1 MKRRF
6 CGVIL
11 VVSLG
16 FFLPLQVEAKSMRP
30 VIRSCHQ
37 SAFRGAKHQLNP
49 PKAARSNIYRVQRS
63 SKCVRS
69 HHHSV

>member
-6 CGVIL
+6 CGVFL

-37 SAFRGAKHQLNP
+37 SAFRGVSASAEPAQ
-49 PKAARSNIYRVQRS
+49 
-63 SKCVRS
+63 S
-69 HHHSV
+69 HS